1 MWIPRQPEESDDSY
15 HRRVSTKARDRRQ
28 GIKFRSGGG
37 KDLGLKKLPSDDTSD
52 ELIVVSAQGV
62 PKDWDAEDFSKFLIA
77 QNWTEIESLQRKPAN
92 KRTACW
98 NFRRGIPPKDQVNGP
113 WKFSDDTEEFSDF
126 FIHMSKQ
133 TWPMPPPKR
142 RPTLGDFTQEILT
155 QEPKDS
161 NKKNGSIPPTLLDTQ
176 DSQQHERER
185 SPRRQ
190 QDDSAKASAS
200 LEENTRLPTND
211 IIQEY
216 IAKGWDRRDLGGAGD
231 CGWRCLAASTKWWAG
246 EDLDAEPSKAK
257 GALIKTQTISHIR
270 KHFDRY
276 ASFIKPDADDSPDAK
291 TIPPSQRVEEFL
303 KKVAL
308 PETWI
313 DGKRNQTWQRC
324 CLAPAWKQ
332 GRPKCA
338 SNKEPVVLIL
348 EGGHYTWFA
357 PQKNTKVPEAWLRE
371 SAIPEP
377 QVLAGAAPK
386 RSKSNATSEAT
397 PSVHTMMSKSK
408 NTPSLH
414 TMVGQSIQK
423 GGDTLQAHFST
434 ISQVPSRGT
443 SAGKRKRL
451 VGKQKLDDEV
461 QITTDSKVWT
471 CPLCRLRIEAP
482 NTRVLGYRRGNHFN
496 LRHPGT
502 KRLKKFQTSDSRVSC
517 YPFGAHPLK

>member
-1 MWIPRQPEESDDSY
+1 M
-15 HRRVSTKARDRRQ
+15 
-28 GIKFRSGGG
+28 
-37 KDLGLKKLPSDDTSD
+37 
-52 ELIVVSAQGV
+52 
-62 PKDWDAEDFSKFLIA
+62 
-77 QNWTEIESLQRKPAN
+77 
-92 KRTACW
+92 
-98 NFRRGIPPKDQVNGP
+98 
-113 WKFSDDTEEFSDF
+113 
-126 FIHMSKQ
+126 
-133 TWPMPPPKR
+133 
-142 RPTLGDFTQEILT
+142 
-155 QEPKDS
+155 
-161 NKKNGSIPPTLLDTQ
+161 
-176 DSQQHERER
+176 
-185 SPRRQ
+185 
-190 QDDSAKASAS
+190 
-200 LEENTRLPTND
+200 
-211 IIQEY
+211 
-216 IAKGWDRRDLGGAGD
+216 
-231 CGWRCLAASTKWWAG
+231 
-246 EDLDAEPSKAK
+246 
-257 GALIKTQTISHIR
+257 
-270 KHFDRY
+270 
-276 ASFIKPDADDSPDAK
+276 
-291 TIPPSQRVEEFL
+291 
-303 KKVAL
+303 
-308 PETWI
+308 
-313 DGKRNQTWQRC
+313 
-324 CLAPAWKQ
+324 
-332 GRPKCA
+332 
-338 SNKEPVVLIL
+338 VLIL